1 MPNKQARKQGN
12 AAEAGTSFSP
22 AELALPA
29 APPFG
34 LKVLFAAGAGAG
46 LAACFPSI
54 GMSVCLPLCMAIFL
68 WLLRGV
74 TRRQAFYLGFTFG
87 LVSFC
92 AGLYWFSRLFGMAV
106 VSLCALLAVFPT
118 LFAVVYVWLRERL
131 PRFPGWLLAPLLWTG
146 IEYYRSELFALNF
159 GWMGLGYGVVNTPL
173 LAACASWFG
182 CYGLTFGI
190 VLFGALLAN
199 AFTANSPFPE
209 EKRATRRGQASISPS
224 PSAMKRICFAT
235 MRSFERTAR
244 RGVGVRFGR
253 PAFLYCL
260 WLLLFCFS
268 APPAI
273 PEHPLHVRLV
283 QANSEDEDHFYSLSR
298 YDAAQSVPKPD
309 VIVWPEYSFVRDP
322 KLEPKLWKQLQRV
335 AQEQSAFLL
344 FGAKDQFDRDDQNHY
359 RNTAFLLDPS
369 GREVGRHVKNHPVHF
384 IRDGVAGTD
393 ASAIPTTLGRL
404 GVGICFDMDYPD
416 VARRLASDGAEAF
429 LIPNEDPPDWGPAQ
443 QAQHR
448 LMFQMRAA
456 ECGKWLARA
465 DVAGGT
471 SAAAPNGQEVAR
483 VNTTNAARLDVTIG
497 RNQDKT
503 VFTRG
508 GWRFGQLCLLVSVA
522 LCIYALMQTKM
533 RKDQEARP

>member
-1 MPNKQARKQGN
+1 MALAGSKQARQQEISADTATG
-12 AAEAGTSFSP
+12 SSP
-22 AELALPA
+22 ASSRLPA

-34 LKVLFAAGAGAG
+34 WKVLFAAIAGAG
-46 LAACFPSI
+46 LAACFPPI
-54 GMSVCLPLCMAIFL
+54 GMSVCLPLCMALFL
-68 WLLRGV
+68 WLLRDV

-131 PRFPGWLLAPLLWTG
+131 LRFPVWLLAPLLWTG
-146 IEYYRSELFALNF
+146 IEYYRSELFVLNF
-159 GWMGLGYGVVNTPL
+159 GWMGLGYGVVNTLL

-199 AFTANSPFPE
+199 VFAAN
-209 EKRATRRGQASISPS
+209 KARGG
-224 PSAMKRICFAT
+224 T
-235 MRSFERTAR
+235 L
-244 RGVGVRFGR
+244 FGR

-268 APPAI
+268 APPPV

-298 YDAAQSVPKPD
+298 YEAAQSVPKPD

-322 KLEPKLWKQLQRV
+322 TLEPKLWKQLQRV

-344 FGAKDQFDRDDQNHY
+344 FGAKDQFDREDQNHY
-359 RNTAFLLDPS
+359 RNTAFLLDPN
-369 GREVGRHVKNHPVHF
+369 GVEVGRHVKNHPVHF

-393 ASAIPTTLGRL
+393 ASAIPTSLGRL

-429 LIPNEDPPDWGPAQ
+429 LIPNEDPPDWGPTQ

-448 LMFQMRAA
+448 LMFQMRAV

-471 SAAAPNGQEVAR
+471 SAAAPNGRETAR
-483 VNTTNAARLDVTIG
+483 VNTTDTARLDVTIG

-508 GWRFGQLCLLVSVA
+508 GWRFGQLCLIASVGLCVCA
-522 LCIYALMQTKM
+522 LLQTKL
-533 RKDQEARP
+533 RKNQEARP

>member
-1 MPNKQARKQGN
+1 MALAGNKQARRQGN
-12 AAEAGTSFSP
+12 AAEARISSSP
-22 AELALPA
+22 ASLGLPA
-29 APPFG
+29 ALPFG
-34 LKVLFAAGAGAG
+34 WKVLFAAGAGAG
-46 LAACFPSI
+46 LAACFPPI

-92 AGLYWFSRLFGMAV
+92 GGLYWFSRLFGMAV

-118 LFAVVYVWLRERL
+118 LFTVVYVWLRERL
-131 PRFPGWLLAPLLWTG
+131 PRFPVWLLAPLLWTG
-146 IEYYRSELFALNF
+146 IEYYRSELFGLNF

-199 AFTANSPFPE
+199 VFTIKSPSFGDAIAFRGGVEQQNSPSLGE
-209 EKRATRRGQASISPS
+209 ERAS
-224 PSAMKRICFAT
+224 
-235 MRSFERTAR
+235 R
-244 RGVGVRFGR
+244 RGVGVRFGP
-253 PAFLYCL
+253 PAFLYCG

-273 PEHPLHVRLV
+273 PERPLHVRLV

-298 YDAAQSVPKPD
+298 YDTSQSVAKPD

-322 KLEPKLWKQLQRV
+322 TLEPKLWKQLQRV

-344 FGAKDQFDRDDQNHY
+344 FGAKDQFDREDQNHY
-359 RNTAFLLDPS
+359 RNTAFLLDPT
-369 GREVGRHVKNHPVHF
+369 GRRVGQHVKNHPVHF

-393 ASAIPTTLGRL
+393 ASAISTTLGRL

-416 VARRLASDGAEAF
+416 VARRLAADGAEAF
-429 LIPNEDPPDWGPAQ
+429 LIPNDDPPEWGPTQ

-483 VNTTNAARLDVTIG
+483 VNTTDSARLDVTIG
-497 RNQDKT
+497 RNQEKT

-508 GWRFGQLCLLVSVA
+508 GWRFGQLCLLISIGLCGCA
-522 LCIYALMQTKM
+522 LLQTKW
-533 RKDQEARP
+533 RRNHD